1 MDWQSHSL
9 KKWKQSAKK
18 SPNKQNPKLSLIDM
32 QTMLFLFFMY
42 FLNSY
47 DAIVKRFTHSSNK

>member
-32 QTMLFLFFMY
+32 QTMLFLLFMY
-42 FLNSY
+42 FLKSY